1 MLGTARSQLNG
12 FTSNFQMFPRIRF
25 FGVDSPTGVGT
36 HCSQTVKALQAFQFE
51 SIQVQ
56 LIKHNYLDQVQAAV
70 SDSADSDVNI
80 FFFPEVYANNLRGTK
95 IYWCVFDASRPNP
108 GYEQWLESFHYIF
121 ATSHWGRDIMV
132 ERGIDGRKIVVIP
145 EGVDPKF
152 YNPYG
157 RPAPLPASAPGGKTK
172 FLMVGKYEQK
182 KGYREAFEALRI
194 AVEQGANLELLTK
207 SDWINGTNAV
217 LHPEFIQLVQQYQ
230 DKFSIVVYTGNFSRE
245 QMRTLYYSADYF
257 LHPSRCEGWSLPL
270 IEAIACGTPCIT
282 TRFGGHSEYL
292 GFLQETDIIQTTL
305 GPVDCQAF
313 KDAVGHTDGDYGQW
327 AYPDIGDM
335 ARRILAAA
343 ALPGASGWLGS
354 DYVRQNYCW
363 DLAVDKILHFLH
375 MPTSNPNHK
384 MTNGAF

>member
-1 MLGTARSQLNG
+1 
-12 FTSNFQMFPRIRF
+12 MFPRIRF

-56 LIKHNYLDQVQAAV
+56 LIKHNYIDEVQAAV
-70 SDSADSDVNI
+70 SDSMDSDVNI
-80 FFFPEVYANNLRGTK
+80 FFFPEVYAHNLKGTK

-108 GYEQWLESFHYIF
+108 GYEQWLESFHYVF
-121 ATSHWGRDIMV
+121 ATSHWGRDIML
-132 ERGIDGRKIVVIP
+132 ERGMDGSNIFVVP

-157 RPAPLPASAPGGKTK
+157 RPAAASSGKTR

-194 AVEQGANLELLTK
+194 AAEQGAQLELLTK

-230 DKFSIVVYTGNFSRE
+230 DKFNIVVYTGNFSRE

-292 GFLQETDIIQTTL
+292 GFLPDADVIQTTL

-313 KDAVGHTDGDYGQW
+313 KDAVGHSDGDYGQW
-327 AYPDIGDM
+327 AYPDVGDM
-335 ARRILAAA
+335 AQRIAAAA
-343 ALPGASGWLGS
+343 ALPGASGLIGS
-354 DYVRQNYCW
+354 DYVRQHYGW
-363 DLAVDKILHFLH
+363 DLAADKILQFLH
-375 MPTSNPNHK
+375 ALGQASSRTLAP
-384 MTNGAF
+384 GAP

>member
-1 MLGTARSQLNG
+1 
-12 FTSNFQMFPRIRF
+12 MFPRIRF

-51 SIQVQ
+51 AIQVQ
-56 LIKHNYLDQVQAAV
+56 LVKHNYIDEVQAAV
-70 SDSADSDVNI
+70 SDSMDSDVNI
-80 FFFPEVYANNLRGTK
+80 FFFPEVYANNLKGTK

-108 GYEQWLESFHYIF
+108 GYEQWLESFHYVF
-121 ATSHWGRDIMV
+121 ATSHWGRDILL
-132 ERGIDGRKIVVIP
+132 ERGMDGSKIFVVP

-157 RPAPLPASAPGGKTK
+157 RPTAAPGGKTK

-194 AVEQGANLELLTK
+194 AVAQGANLELLTK

-230 DKFSIVVYTGNFSRE
+230 SQFNIVVYNGNFSRE

-270 IEAIACGTPCIT
+270 IEAIACGVPCIS

-292 GFLQETDIIQTTL
+292 GFLAEEDTIQTTL
-305 GPVDCQAF
+305 APVDCQAF
-313 KDAVGHTDGDYGQW
+313 KDAVGHSDGDYGQW
-327 AYPDIGDM
+327 AYPNVEDM
-335 ARRILAAA
+335 AQRILAAAA
-343 ALPGASGWLGS
+343 ALPGASGLVGS
-354 DYVRQNYCW
+354 DYVRQHYCW
-363 DLAVDKILHFLH
+363 DRTADKILQFLQALG
-375 MPTSNPNHK
+375 PTASR
-384 MTNGAF
+384 TLAARAS

>member
-1 MLGTARSQLNG
+1 
-12 FTSNFQMFPRIRF
+12 MFSRIRF

-51 SIQVQ
+51 TIQVQ
-56 LIKHNYLDQVQAAV
+56 LIKHNYLDAVQAAV
-70 SDSADSDVNI
+70 SDSLDSDVNI
-80 FFFPEVYANNLRGTK
+80 FFFPEVYANNLKGTK

-108 GYEQWLESFHYIF
+108 GYEQWLESFHYVF
-121 ATSHWGRDIMV
+121 ATSHWGRDIML
-132 ERGIDGRKIVVIP
+132 ERGMDGSKIFVIP

-157 RPAPLPASAPGGKTK
+157 RPQVAPSGKTK

-194 AVEQGANLELLTK
+194 AVAQGAQLELLTK
-207 SDWINGTNAV
+207 SDWINGTTAV

-230 DKFSIVVYTGNFSRE
+230 DNFSIVVYNGNFTRE

-270 IEAIACGTPCIT
+270 IEAIACGTPCIS

-292 GFLQETDIIQTTL
+292 GFLPETSTIPTTL

-313 KDAVGHTDGDYGQW
+313 KDAVGHSDGDYGQW
-327 AYPDIGDM
+327 AYPHVQEMAQLIG
-335 ARRILAAA
+335 AAA
-343 ALPGASGWLGS
+343 ARPGASGQLGS
-354 DYVRQNYCW
+354 DYVRQHFCW
-363 DLAVDKILHFLH
+363 DLAAEKILQFLH
-375 MPTSNPNHK
+375 ALGSEKNRL
-384 MTNGAF
+384 

>member
-1 MLGTARSQLNG
+1 MQYN
-12 FTSNFQMFPRIRF
+12 RIRF
-25 FGVDSPTGVGT
+25 FGVDSPTGVGI
-36 HCSQTVKALQAFQFE
+36 HCSQTVKAFRSFQFE
-51 SIQVQ
+51 TIQVQ
-56 LIKHNYLDQVQAAV
+56 LIKHNYINEVQAAV
-70 SDSADSDVNI
+70 SDSIDSDVNI
-80 FFFPEVYANNLRGTK
+80 FFFPEVYANNLKGTK
-95 IYWCVFDASRPNP
+95 IYWCVFDASRPNS

-132 ERGIDGRKIVVIP
+132 ERGIDASKIVVIP

-157 RPAPLPASAPGGKTK
+157 RPAPLPASALGGKTK

-230 DKFSIVVYTGNFSRE
+230 DKFSIVVYNGNFSRE

>member
-1 MLGTARSQLNG
+1 MQY
-12 FTSNFQMFPRIRF
+12 QRIRF

-51 SIQVQ
+51 TIQVQ
-56 LIKHNYLDQVQAAV
+56 LIKHNYIDEVQAAV
-70 SDSADSDVNI
+70 SDSMDSDVNI
-80 FFFPEVYANNLRGTK
+80 FFFPEVYANNLKGTK

-108 GYEQWLESFHYIF
+108 GYEQWLESFHYVF
-121 ATSHWGRDIMV
+121 ATSHWGRDILL
-132 ERGIDGRKIVVIP
+132 ERGMDGSKIFVIP

-157 RPAPLPASAPGGKTK
+157 RPQSAPSSKTK

-194 AVEQGANLELLTK
+194 AVTQGAQLELLTK

-230 DKFSIVVYTGNFSRE
+230 DTFNIVVYNGNFSRE

-270 IEAIACGTPCIT
+270 IEAIACGTPCIS

-292 GFLQETDIIQTTL
+292 GFLPEADIIQTTL

-313 KDAVGHTDGDYGQW
+313 KDAVGHSDGDYGQW
-327 AYPDIGDM
+327 AYPRVEDM
-335 ARRILAAA
+335 AQRILAAA
-343 ALPGASGWLGS
+343 ALPGASGLVGS
-354 DYVRQNYCW
+354 DYVRQHYCW
-363 DLAVDKILHFLH
+363 DLAADKILHFLH
-375 MPTSNPNHK
+375 ALGQDARRTLAH
-384 MTNGAF
+384 GAP